1 MKSNTVLFLITYQAA
16 KLQLVYLPKMQ
27 VLLHDDWLSA
37 GYTSAH
43 VGAVLESLVSDI
55 ALGIERDTVCTD
67 EWVAEASRIIT
78 RTQGV

>member
-1 MKSNTVLFLITYQAA
+1 MKSNNVLFQIMYQDD

-27 VLLHDDWLSA
+27 VLLHDDWLSR
-37 GYTSAH
+37 GHTRAH
-43 VGAVLESLVSDI
+43 VGAVLESLADDI

-78 RTQGV
+78 RTLGP